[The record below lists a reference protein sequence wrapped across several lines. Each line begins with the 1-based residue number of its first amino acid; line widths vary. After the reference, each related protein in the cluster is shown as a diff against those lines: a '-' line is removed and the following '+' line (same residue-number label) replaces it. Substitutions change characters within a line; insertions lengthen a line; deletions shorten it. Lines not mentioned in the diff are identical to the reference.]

1 MDTFTVVMFST
12 VDNET
17 FDLLN
22 NMILEQQLSFTVTN
36 NNNTHQILLKSN
48 DPSFSIDD
56 YLTNKISTSLNI
68 ITNED
73 YKSLVNLLYNEQH
86 SIIKYNDINILKIDA
101 FYNFDSNEKNI
112 SIIKKN
118 FINKLQQNSQNTT
131 SLSN

>member
-22 NMILEQQLSFTVTN
+22 NMILEQQLSFTVCN

-56 YLTNKISTSLNI
+56 YLK
-68 ITNED
+68 
-73 YKSLVNLLYNEQH
+73 
-86 SIIKYNDINILKIDA
+86 IKYL
-101 FYNFDSNEKNI
+101 
-112 SIIKKN
+112 
-118 FINKLQQNSQNTT
+118 LH
-131 SLSN
+131 

>member
-12 VDNET
+12 VDNQT